1 MEQKIKIGKRNL
13 PHIFFII
20 GCTLYAFAYI
30 GAIMAPAL
38 TYIGALQISRRWFLV
53 SILMTFPATIC
64 LYLGK
69 EKISKHLAFQAKCAY
84 FIFLL
89 IFVPLFVRNIISGY
103 PRYYFFV
110 WVECAA
116 LLWGTLFWLYIS
128 SDSQKGVKK
137 CWNWAKE
144 NWFILAVCLLV
155 ILVSLEQITKNLRWD
170 SIHYYAYIQRIKRFT
185 FSPNDITMLKASGHA
200 SYAYVLIYSIGESIF
215 PGFGYGVRI
224 ENMIL
229 FSIAIIL
236 LHELLKILFPKVTKA
251 KRYFIVVLFAVTPV
265 ILGTMHNIDVEILT
279 LTLMIAIFYCCFKEY
294 FVLGSVL
301 GTFLLFTKETCAFL
315 LAGFVI
321 GEAIQIIVKS
331 IKAHKLT
338 TIFSYTT
345 WKEMISLYLPFL
357 FFLEYFCLDVT
368 WGSAKVAKNV
378 DKFNQWG
385 FDSTVVINKVKQLY
399 FMNFEWLTTFLIVLG
414 ILYFLYSRVLVKKGG
429 NKSENKILLISVCC
443 TYGMFL
449 FTQLFYITYPFP
461 RYIMLQY
468 FFSSIF
474 LLWAIGQWNI
484 QKKEIRIAATVWSLL
499 VFLNNFMSIDI
510 VSNNMFGTL
519 PIGNAHIMK
528 NSPVAYLDN
537 TTVLTG
543 KAAEFLTFSPYADFN
558 RQWSYFDEL
567 INQFL
572 RKIEYNSDT
581 LIIYPDDFAPRSENI
596 YFGMWRNTYYDTQKK
611 CLTQLVSPELYNPD
625 TMVYYNAEIIS
636 DDLKWGNFKEV
647 YYIKFEFSTEESD
660 TFISKHIVI
669 NDFKIT
675 YRGWSLHAYKIKGW

>member
-1 MEQKIKIGKRNL
+1 MEQKIKIGKINL
-13 PHIFFII
+13 PHIFFIT
-20 GCTLYAFAYI
+20 GCTLYALAYI

-53 SILMTFPATIC
+53 SMLMTFPATVC

-69 EKISKHLAFQAKCAY
+69 EKISKKLAFQAKSAY
-84 FIFLL
+84 FIFIL
-89 IFVPLFVRNIISGY
+89 IFMPLFVRNIISGY

-116 LLWGTLFWLYIS
+116 LLWGMFFWVYMS
-128 SDSQKGVKK
+128 SEPKKGLKK
-137 CWNWAKE
+137 CLIWIKD

-155 ILVSLEQITKNLRWD
+155 VLVSLEQITKNLRWD

-200 SYAYVLIYSIGESIF
+200 SYAYVLIYSIGESIL

-236 LHELLKILFPKVTKA
+236 LHEILMILFPNATKA
-251 KRYFIVVLFAVTPV
+251 KRYFIVVLFAITPV

-279 LTLMIAIFYCCFKEY
+279 LTLLMAIFYCYFKEY
-294 FVLGSVL
+294 FILGSVF

-321 GEAIQIIVKS
+321 GEAIRIIVKNM
-331 IKAHKLT
+331 KAHTLAN
-338 TIFSYTT
+338 IFSYTS
-345 WKEMISLYLPFL
+345 WKEMISLYLPFI

-368 WGSAKVAKNV
+368 WGSAKAAENV

-385 FDSTVVINKVKQLY
+385 FDSTVVINKLKQLY
-399 FMNFEWLTTFLIVLG
+399 FMNFEWIATLLIILG
-414 ILYFLYSRVLVKKGG
+414 ILRFLYSRAFAKK
-429 NKSENKILLISVCC
+429 NKNSYDNRMLFLSVGCA
-443 TYGMFL
+443 YGMFL

-474 LLWAIGQWNI
+474 LLWAIEQWNI
-484 QKKEIRIAATVWSLL
+484 QKRGIRIAAAAWSIL

-510 VSNNMFGTL
+510 VSDNMFGTL
-519 PIGNAHIMK
+519 SIGNTHIMK
-528 NSPVAYLDN
+528 NSPIAYLDN

-572 RKIEYNSDT
+572 KKIEYNSDT
-581 LIIYPDDFAPRSENI
+581 LIIYPDDFPPRSENI
-596 YFGMWRNTYYDTQKK
+596 YFGMWKNTYYDTQKK
-611 CLTQLVSPELYNPD
+611 CLTQLVSPELYNPE
-625 TMVYYNAEIIS
+625 TMLYYNAEIIS
-636 DDLKWGNFKEV
+636 DDLKWNNFKEV

-660 TFISKHIVI
+660 AFVKKHIVI
-669 NDFKIT
+669 DDFKIT
-675 YRGWSLHAYKIKGW
+675 YRGWLLYAYKIKGW